1 MHHMSWL
8 SKLPFHF
15 TAARLDFFHDFSTVL
30 ALFINIVLIAAIKRN
45 VENNTS
51 VMEIDDFNG
60 TTNTKIMITILGIMQ
75 LVTSSLMLSF
85 WLIINT
91 PVILTAQWSAETE

>member
-1 MHHMSWL
+1 MSTVKRDSPNDKLNGLLTASPILFAEMHHMSWL

-15 TAARLDFFHDFSTVL
+15 TAVRLDFFHDFSTLL

-60 TTNTKIMITILGIMQ
+60 TTNTKVMITILGIM
-75 LVTSSLMLSF
+75 
-85 WLIINT
+85 
-91 PVILTAQWSAETE
+91 